1 MLGKRVLNDIISEN
15 ASRSAAQILEA
26 VIAKIK
32 KFQGDTKAEDD
43 PTVVVVKAKETD
55 VIPQ

>member
-1 MLGKRVLNDIISEN
+1 MLNDIISEN